1 METIKKGNRGK
12 EVIDIQ
18 SRLTALGF
26 KLGREGVDGVF
37 GPATEKAVK
46 EFQKKRKLFVDG
58 IVGEETW
65 RELVDANYTLG
76 DRLLYLK
83 VPFFRGDDV
92 VQIQKWLN
100 VLGFNVGEIDGVF
113 GVNTEKAVRS
123 FQKST
128 GLHSDGIVGPTTI
141 KALENLKSVV
151 DSNIKSDFPEGVS
164 ARESSSSVAGKRIVV
179 DFGHGYPPDPGA
191 VGSAGLKESEMCED
205 IGLRFGNLIQL
216 SGGEVCYV
224 RNIGD
229 FVELT
234 ERVKTANDL
243 KANLFVSFHLN
254 GSADPVVDGT
264 SVYYF
269 KRNKNFSAEGKKLAA
284 SVQRRL
290 LEALGS
296 EDRGIQ
302 GADFLVL
309 KLTKMAAILIEPF
322 FITNP
327 ERERALRKEDF
338 RQKIAVAVFD
348 GVQDYFTGVL

>member
-26 KLGREGVDGVF
+26 KLGKEGVDGVF

-46 EFQKKRKLFVDG
+46 EFQKKRKIFVDG

-65 RELVDANYTLG
+65 RELVDANFILG
-76 DRLLYLK
+76 ERLLYLK

-113 GVNTEKAVRS
+113 GINTEKAVRS
-123 FQKST
+123 FQKGT

-141 KALENLKSVV
+141 KALENLKSIV
-151 DSNIKSDFPEGVS
+151 DSNIKSDFPEGFS
-164 ARESSSSVAGKRIVV
+164 AREFSSLVVGKRIVV

-191 VGSAGLKESEMCED
+191 IGPAGLKESEMCED

-216 SGGEVCYV
+216 SGGEICYV
-224 RNIGD
+224 RNVGD

-234 ERVKTANDL
+234 ERAKIANDL

-254 GSADPVVDGT
+254 GSTDSLVDGT

-269 KRNKNFSAEGKKLAA
+269 KRDKNFSIEGKKLAA
-284 SVQRRL
+284 SVQKRL
-290 LEALGS
+290 LEALES
-296 EDRGIQ
+296 EDRGIE
-302 GADFLVL
+302 GANFAVL
-309 KLTKMAAILIEPF
+309 RLTKMAAILVEPF

-327 ERERALRKEDF
+327 ERERALRREDF
-338 RQKIAVAVFD
+338 RQKVAVAVFD
-348 GVQDYFTGVL
+348 GVQDYFAGV

>member
-1 METIKKGNRGK
+1 MEIIKRSSRGK

-26 KLGREGVDGVF
+26 KLGRAGVDGNF

-65 RELVDANYTLG
+65 RELVDANYALG

-92 VQIQKWLN
+92 AQLQKWLN
-100 VLGFNVGEIDGVF
+100 MLGFNVGEIDGVF
-113 GVNTEKAVRS
+113 GIITEKAVRS

-128 GLHSDGIVGPTTI
+128 GIHGDGIVGPSTLE
-141 KALENLKSVV
+141 ALKNLRNIF
-151 DSNIKSDFPEGVS
+151 DSNAKSDFPNEVGAKKVF
-164 ARESSSSVAGKRIVV
+164 SSVAGKRIVV

-191 VGSAGLKESEMCED
+191 IGSAGLKESEMCED
-205 IGLRFGNLIQL
+205 IGLRFGNLVQL
-216 SGGEVCYV
+216 SGGEICYI
-224 RNIGD
+224 RSIGD

-234 ERVKTANDL
+234 ERAKIANDL
-243 KANLFVSFHLN
+243 KANLLVSFHLN
-254 GSADPVVDGT
+254 GNTNPLVDGT

-269 KRNKNFSAEGKKLAA
+269 KRDRVFSFEGKKLAML
-284 SVQRRL
+284 VQRKL
-290 LEALGS
+290 LEALGF
-296 EDRGIQ
+296 EDRGIH
-302 GADFLVL
+302 GADFLIL
-309 KLTKMAAILIEPF
+309 KLTKMAAILIEPL

-327 ERERALRKEDF
+327 ERERSLRKEDF